1 MADCCQI
8 ISIFGSFFVVVVL
21 VFLEDP
27 DDQYY

>member
-1 MADCCQI
+1 MADCCQN
-8 ISIFGSFFVVVVL
+8 ISIFGLFFVVVVL